1 MRLLLIFLMIFG
13 TTISYADSRKDKL
26 FKKVYELDKALLD
39 KDSIAL
45 KNILHKDVT
54 YGHSNGWIERKQEVI
69 NDLFNGK
76 LTYTAIENGSKLQ
89 IETTKKTGKVLLNMK
104 VSVVVEGKEMD
115 LKLQVMQVWVWEK
128 GSWKLLGR
136 QSVKLD

>member
-1 MRLLLIFLMIFG
+1 MKLLLIFLLGFS
-13 TTISYADSRKDKL
+13 TTVSYGVSRKDKL

-45 KNILHKDVT
+45 KNILHKDVS

-76 LTYTAIENGSKLQ
+76 LTYKAIENGSKLQ
-89 IETTKKTGKVLLNMK
+89 IETTKKTGKVLLHMK
-104 VSVVVEGKEMD
+104 VSVVVEGKEMV
-115 LKLQVMQVWVWEK
+115 LILQVMLMWVWER
-128 GSWKLLGR
+128 GGWRLLGR